1 LGKVPG
7 VLVEENK
14 RKKIVK
20 ELGGEFRGEKST
32 KVGIEQTEEEK
43 KGPEVESEGLQMVS

>member
-1 LGKVPG
+1 MGKVPG

-20 ELGGEFRGEKST
+20 ELGGEFRVEKST
-32 KVGIEQTEEEK
+32 KVLGADQSEEEK
-43 KGPEVESEGLQMVS
+43 KEPVGEGEGM

>member
-32 KVGIEQTEEEK
+32 KVGAEQTEEEK
-43 KGPEVESEGLQMVS
+43 KEPVAEAEGM

>member
-1 LGKVPG
+1 MGKVPG

-20 ELGGEFRGEKST
+20 ELGGEFRVEKST
-32 KVGIEQTEEEK
+32 KVGTDQIEEEK
-43 KGPEVESEGLQMVS
+43 KEPVGETEGM

>member
-1 LGKVPG
+1 MGKVPG

-20 ELGGEFRGEKST
+20 ELGGEFRGEKSA
-32 KVGIEQTEEEK
+32 KVDTDQTEEVK
-43 KGPEVESEGLQMVS
+43 KEPVAEAEGL

>member
-20 ELGGEFRGEKST
+20 ELGGEVRGEKGV
-32 KVGIEQTEEEK
+32 KVGTDEDEEEK
-43 KGPEVESEGLQMVS
+43 KGPVEEVQMVS

>member
-1 LGKVPG
+1 MGKVPG

-20 ELGGEFRGEKST
+20 ELGGEFRGEKTT
-32 KVGIEQTEEEK
+32 KVGMEQTEEEK
-43 KGPEVESEGLQMVS
+43 KEPVAEAEGL